1 MSSSNKSKPPL
12 EGLPG
17 WVKWLAQD
25 EDGAWWGYSVE
36 PLEFSHGWYEN
47 EVGMRKK
54 IIHAE
59 SNPHWKNSLTKISSD
74 DS

>member
-1 MSSSNKSKPPL
+1 MSLINNHNFSL
-12 EGLPG
+12 TELPD

-47 EVGMRKK
+47 EVGMRQK
-54 IIHAE
+54 IKQ
-59 SNPHWKNSLTKISSD
+59 S
-74 DS
+74 

>member
-1 MSSSNKSKPPL
+1 MSSNSKHEAPL
-12 EGLPG
+12 NDLPG

-54 IIHAE
+54 IKQSDA
-59 SNPHWKNSLTKISSD
+59 NPDWKKSLTKVSSG
-74 DS
+74 

>member
-1 MSSSNKSKPPL
+1 MSSINNHDLPL
-12 EGLPG
+12 HELPK

-36 PLEFSHGWYEN
+36 PLEFCHGWYEN

-54 IIHAE
+54 IKQ
-59 SNPHWKNSLTKISSD
+59 SGTNPDWKNSLTKISSR
-74 DS
+74 